1 MSQEDLNKEAG
12 DQNRRRVAFRNIHL
26 GSKLKVEGTKKR
38 EHRKSF
44 VLGRMAVSEEGC
56 QEGEVGTSPVVQWL
70 RLHVHDAGDPGS
82 IPAQATMSPMLQPAT
97 KTWHSQT
104 HK

>member
-1 MSQEDLNKEAG
+1 M
-12 DQNRRRVAFRNIHL
+12 RNVYL

-56 QEGEVGTSPVVQWL
+56 QERELGTSLVVQWL
-70 RLHVHDAGDPGS
+70 RLHAYDAGS
-82 IPAQATMSPMLQPAT
+82 ITAQATMSPMLQPVT

>member
-1 MSQEDLNKEAG
+1 M
-12 DQNRRRVAFRNIHL
+12 RNVYL

-56 QEGEVGTSPVVQWL
+56 QERELGTSLGVQWL
-70 RLHVHDAGDPGS
+70 RLHAYDAGS
-82 IPAQATMSPMLQPAT
+82 IPAQATMSPMLQPVT

>member
-1 MSQEDLNKEAG
+1 M
-12 DQNRRRVAFRNIHL
+12 RNIYL

-56 QEGEVGTSPVVQWL
+56 QERELGTSLVVQWL
-70 RLHVHDAGDPGS
+70 RLHAHDAGDPGS

-97 KTWHSQT
+97 KTRHSQT
-104 HK
+104 QK